1 MGSAQFKK
9 KSQNIPLLSMMSE
22 LEFVT
27 GTKTST
33 YLYIEAIWSD
43 NSNDYAGVAFILV
56 LVMFLDQYER
66 LILLLGVCCI
76 FFLFF
81 FLL

>member
-1 MGSAQFKK
+1 
-9 KSQNIPLLSMMSE
+9 MMSE

-43 NSNDYAGVAFILV
+43 DSNDYAGVAFILV

-66 LILLLGVCCI
+66 IILLFGVCCI

-81 FLL
+81 FFTIIVF